1 MTVESHLHFYGLY
14 VDEEAAS
21 HIRQILEE
29 QTLLETASQGSGD
42 TELMKL
48 CCEQLFNLAHKE
60 DVKLIWRAKTS
71 SMDADCSIDVHLLCG
86 RGLEETIVYLESQIG
101 ESAKSALKR
110 ILEYRNLGFFEAFSV
125 KEYMQ
130 ECDEYYRV

>member
-1 MTVESHLHFYGLY
+1 MTMEDHFHSYGLY

-29 QTLLETASQGSGD
+29 QILLETESQGAGD
-42 TELMKL
+42 TTLMRL
-48 CCEQLFNLAHKE
+48 CCVQLFNLAQKE
-60 DVKLIWRAKTS
+60 DITRIWRAKTS
-71 SMDADCSIDVHLLCG
+71 SMDSDCSIDVHLLCG
-86 RGLEETIVYLESQIG
+86 RGLEETIVYLESEIG